1 MGNKSKDFPLFRD
14 AADAAG
20 YRNSQFTDDTVMT
33 IAVADGMKKAAIEKT
48 VTANPSGEMVD
59 ILNGRVRP

>member
-1 MGNKSKDFPLFRD
+1 M
-14 AADAAG
+14 
-20 YRNSQFTDDTVMT
+20 
-33 IAVADGMKKAAIEKT
+33 ADGIKKAATEKT